1 VKNQLHIEGSTD
13 VDNSM
18 RERDAWLWVAGP
30 PAHDAPSIGQ
40 LLRTYRGVH
49 NISQQELADFLGFNQ
64 SYISRLETGQRILRD
79 VGHLRHIAKRLDI
92 PIEEL
97 ASAAGMLREVA
108 PEATVLTPD
117 GDSPQAMQ
125 QVAASQRQWRL
136 VRQGLNRRRFE
147 LTKVASSLYT
157 EAETHGS
164 TALLV
169 RPEWLPKAPVDLE
182 NIQLAWAPA
191 EPDVAVT
198 GTEPEARP
206 VFPIASVGTV
216 YRRYSR
222 ALRDLD
228 RPTLFENRL
237 GYRLVDLDWQQGK
250 GTLTFGLTTYFDH
263 VDVCEAVAHELA
275 AAWLR
280 QGAGVGA
287 IPIPWSELPLRQI
300 IGDPFDLSR
309 RALLPS
315 INTLTIRRSGA
326 SGAFIL
332 HHRDASRV
340 AMAGGVFHVM
350 PAGVF
355 QPSSLSPIDQTHDFD
370 LWHNMLREF
379 SEEFLGNAEH
389 DGSASSPID
398 YEGCEPFRSMNRAR
412 EEGKIRSFCF
422 GIGLDP
428 LTLAGEILVVTVID
442 DDVFDEVFRDFIA
455 VNSEGV
461 AVAAGDSKRAAQGIP
476 FNEANVSRLL
486 ERERVAPAAAACL
499 DLAWQHR
506 ILLLT

>member
-1 VKNQLHIEGSTD
+1 VENRL
-13 VDNSM
+13 
-18 RERDAWLWVAGP
+18 RETDAWLRVTAP
-30 PAHDAPSIGQ
+30 PVHDAPSVGQ

-49 NISQQELADFLGFNQ
+49 KMSQHDLAGFLGFNQ
-64 SYISRLETGQRILRD
+64 SYISRLETGQRKVRD
-79 VGHLRHIAKRLDI
+79 VDHLRHLAERLDI
-92 PIEEL
+92 PVEEL
-97 ASAAGMLREVA
+97 AAAAGMLREVA
-108 PEATVLTPD
+108 QEAPMLNPD
-117 GDSPQAMQ
+117 GSSAQAIQ
-125 QVAASQRQWRL
+125 EIATSQRQWRL

-147 LTKVASSLYT
+147 LTQAASGLYT
-157 EAETHGS
+157 EAQAYGS

-169 RPEWLPKAPVDLE
+169 RPGWLPKAPVDLE
-182 NIQLAWAPA
+182 NIRLAWSPV
-191 EPDVAVT
+191 EPGLAVK
-198 GTEPEARP
+198 GTEPETRRVLP
-206 VFPIASVGTV
+206 LASVGTAYV
-216 YRRYSR
+216 RYSR

-237 GYRLVDLDWQQGK
+237 GYRLVDLDWREGK
-250 GTLTFGLTTYFDH
+250 ETLTFGLTTYFDH

-275 AAWLR
+275 AVWLR
-280 QGAGVGA
+280 EGPALGAVS
-287 IPIPWSELPLRQI
+287 IPWRELPLRQL
-300 IGDPFDLSR
+300 IGDPFDLGR

-326 SGAFIL
+326 SAAFIL
-332 HHRDASRV
+332 HHRDAAHV
-340 AMAGGVFHVM
+340 ALAGGVFHVM

-355 QPSSLSPIDQTHDFD
+355 QPSSLSPLDQDHDFD

-398 YEGCEPFRSMNRAR
+398 YEGCEPFRSMNQAR
-412 EEGKIRSFCF
+412 IEGKIRSFCF

-442 DDVFDEVFRDFIA
+442 DDVFDDVFRDFIA

-461 AVAAGDSKRAAQGIP
+461 AVAAAGAVRAAQGIP
-476 FNEANVSRLL
+476 FTEASVRRLL
-486 ERERVAPAAAACL
+486 EMEPIAPAAAACL
-499 DLAWQHR
+499 NLAWQHR